1 MQKSHFFVLLK
12 SFSAGQPIF
21 LCLQYLQAN
30 DPLTT
35 TFPPNPRMTKI
46 ANNTTINQEKSE
58 SRSIIPP
65 IRGRMNVRK
74 SGIMSFIVIS
84 VLINFSGLP
93 FLKNNA
99 QHFPL
104 PKAQNFP

>member
-1 MQKSHFFVLLK
+1 MCMQKSHFFVLLK
-12 SFSAGQPIF
+12 SLSAGQPIF

-35 TFPPNPRMTKI
+35 AFPPNPRMTKI

-58 SRSIIPP
+58 SKRMIPP
-65 IRGRMNVRK
+65 LKGKINVKK
-74 SGIMSFIVIS
+74 SGSMSFIDIS

-93 FLKNNA
+93 FLYN
-99 QHFPL
+99 
-104 PKAQNFP
+104 KAQQTYLD